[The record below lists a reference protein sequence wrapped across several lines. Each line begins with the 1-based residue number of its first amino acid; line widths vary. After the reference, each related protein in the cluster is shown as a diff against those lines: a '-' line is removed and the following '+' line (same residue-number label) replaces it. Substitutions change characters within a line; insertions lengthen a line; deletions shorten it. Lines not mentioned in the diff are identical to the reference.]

1 MLFLRT
7 TRFVTP
13 LHVTLGGMVQAVY
26 PGSFDP
32 LHNGH
37 LDIIRRSSRIYDHLT
52 VAVLN
57 NPLKDNKL
65 FSIEERVA
73 IIEEVTKDIEN
84 VSAEK
89 FEGLLADYMRV
100 KGAKVIV
107 KSLRAISD
115 FEYELQMAHLNRQ
128 LNPNV
133 ETTFIMTATRWSYVS
148 STRVK
153 EIARYGAEVK
163 KLVPETSRRALA
175 EKFTEVRE
183 RVEVEGS

>member
-1 MLFLRT
+1 MI
-7 TRFVTP
+7 
-13 LHVTLGGMVQAVY
+13 HAVY

-37 LDIIRRSSRIYDHLT
+37 LDVIRRASRIYDRLT

-57 NPLKDNKL
+57 NPLKNGKE
-65 FSIEERVA
+65 FAIEERLA
-73 IIEEVTKDIEN
+73 IIEEVVDGMPN
-84 VSAEK
+84 VSADS
-89 FEGLLADYMRV
+89 FEGLLADYMRELS
-100 KGAKVIV
+100 ANVIV

-133 ETTFIMTATRWSYVS
+133 ETTFIMAGTRWSYVS

-153 EIARYGAEVK
+153 EIARYGADVS
-163 KLVPETSRRALA
+163 KLVPKQTLQRLRARYGEHRDPA
-175 EKFTEVRE
+175 DR
-183 RVEVEGS
+183 